1 MSLPQGSVGWMAV
14 CDCGNY
20 YSSHILTW
28 SLLLFYM
35 CFYHMQ
41 SFRTPLTV
49 IISNN
54 AKTPKCCVVVTMEVE
69 VTSLQ
74 GMMGI
79 LRNSCIRK
87 KDGDEVSYSGCDA
100 KNRNDSY

>member
-1 MSLPQGSVGWMAV
+1 MNKGSNTLCFKTVPEIFVEWVGGGGGAPNPKKS
-14 CDCGNY
+14 D
-20 YSSHILTW
+20 
-28 SLLLFYM
+28 
-35 CFYHMQ
+35 
-41 SFRTPLTV
+41 V
-49 IISNN
+49 IFLVEGD
-54 AKTPKCCVVVTMEVE
+54 CCVVVTMEVE

-87 KDGDEVSYSGCDA
+87 KDGGEVSYSGCDA

>member
-1 MSLPQGSVGWMAV
+1 MMHLR
-14 CDCGNY
+14 
-20 YSSHILTW
+20 
-28 SLLLFYM
+28 SLLVKLYIYDQALIRYV
-35 CFYHMQ
+35 CCNLRLEIAYVIN
-41 SFRTPLTV
+41 FRTLRV
-49 IISNN
+49 FLYL
-54 AKTPKCCVVVTMEVE
+54 CCVVVTMEVE

-87 KDGDEVSYSGCDA
+87 KDGGEVSYSGCDA

>member
-1 MSLPQGSVGWMAV
+1 MPGSA
-14 CDCGNY
+14 NFK
-20 YSSHILTW
+20 ILKKEE
-28 SLLLFYM
+28 
-35 CFYHMQ
+35 
-41 SFRTPLTV
+41 
-49 IISNN
+49 I
-54 AKTPKCCVVVTMEVE
+54 CCVVVTMEVE

-87 KDGDEVSYSGCDA
+87 KDGGEVSYSGCDA

>member
-1 MSLPQGSVGWMAV
+1 MNNTLLLLDKRLYIALSYCWVSV
-14 CDCGNY
+14 CELH
-20 YSSHILTW
+20 SHI
-28 SLLLFYM
+28 
-35 CFYHMQ
+35 
-41 SFRTPLTV
+41 
-49 IISNN
+49 
-54 AKTPKCCVVVTMEVE
+54 ACCVVVTMEVE

-87 KDGDEVSYSGCDA
+87 KDGGEVSYSGCDA

>member
-1 MSLPQGSVGWMAV
+1 MYKAFHVRPSE
-14 CDCGNY
+14 
-20 YSSHILTW
+20 
-28 SLLLFYM
+28 F
-35 CFYHMQ
+35 
-41 SFRTPLTV
+41 
-49 IISNN
+49 IIFGHW
-54 AKTPKCCVVVTMEVE
+54 KCCVVVTMEVE

-87 KDGDEVSYSGCDA
+87 KDGGEVSYSGCDA

>member
-1 MSLPQGSVGWMAV
+1 MNHVCRQLNSNRAGSHALHA
-14 CDCGNY
+14 CADPE
-20 YSSHILTW
+20 
-28 SLLLFYM
+28 LL
-35 CFYHMQ
+35 
-41 SFRTPLTV
+41 SEGVVREDR
-49 IISNN
+49 N
-54 AKTPKCCVVVTMEVE
+54 ATKNGPPSAHQRYTICCVVVTMEVE

-87 KDGDEVSYSGCDA
+87 KDGGEVSYSGCDA

>member
-1 MSLPQGSVGWMAV
+1 MYERLS
-14 CDCGNY
+14 CN
-20 YSSHILTW
+20 
-28 SLLLFYM
+28 
-35 CFYHMQ
+35 
-41 SFRTPLTV
+41 
-49 IISNN
+49 
-54 AKTPKCCVVVTMEVE
+54 CCVVVTMEVE

-87 KDGDEVSYSGCDA
+87 KDGGEVSYSGCDA

>member
-1 MSLPQGSVGWMAV
+1 MDP
-14 CDCGNY
+14 
-20 YSSHILTW
+20 
-28 SLLLFYM
+28 
-35 CFYHMQ
+35 
-41 SFRTPLTV
+41 
-49 IISNN
+49 
-54 AKTPKCCVVVTMEVE
+54 CCVVVTMEVE

-87 KDGDEVSYSGCDA
+87 KDGGEVSYSGCDA

>member
-1 MSLPQGSVGWMAV
+1 MIR
-14 CDCGNY
+14 
-20 YSSHILTW
+20 YSS
-28 SLLLFYM
+28 SYLFL
-35 CFYHMQ
+35 
-41 SFRTPLTV
+41 PE
-49 IISNN
+49 ISGRFTQNGN
-54 AKTPKCCVVVTMEVE
+54 FENIVPEKHVVYFCCVVVTMEVE

-87 KDGDEVSYSGCDA
+87 KDGGEVSYSGCDA

>member
-1 MSLPQGSVGWMAV
+1 MCLHQPLSL
-14 CDCGNY
+14 
-20 YSSHILTW
+20 
-28 SLLLFYM
+28 SLSLSLSICKHALDPDQTRM
-35 CFYHMQ
+35 V
-41 SFRTPLTV
+41 FRQFKNV
-49 IISNN
+49 
-54 AKTPKCCVVVTMEVE
+54 CCVVVTMEVE

-87 KDGDEVSYSGCDA
+87 KDGGEVSYSGCDA